1 MRYSTSSSKVMASI
15 LEVFAGV
22 STSIVGVVDLASVFC
37 SWAKKGRFM
46 LRLVEELETLPWVF
60 LDADGANAEQDEA
73 ARTAAAVVERSFIL
87 TCYWRISR
95 NE

>member
-1 MRYSTSSSKVMASI
+1 
-15 LEVFAGV
+15 
-22 STSIVGVVDLASVFC
+22 
-37 SWAKKGRFM
+37 M